1 MKREIESMYVH
12 YMCVYVCM
20 CTSKYRRMCTCICIH
35 AGAAVDRLCISKY
48 IRICT
53 CICILQVLLWIDRA
67 FTCAFALELAVNLY
81 ANFFWDFVTD
91 GWSMFDMLVVCVS
104 FYAAF
109 ARDGMHIYA

>member
-1 MKREIESMYVH
+1 MQVLLWIDCVYPNTYVYVH
-12 YMCVYVCM
+12 ASAYMQ
-20 CTSKYRRMCTCICIH
+20 
-35 AGAAVDRLCISKY
+35 A
-48 IRICT
+48 
-53 CICILQVLLWIDRA
+53 LLWIDRA

-109 ARDGMHIYA
+109 ARDGMHIYACMYVRMFVCLCVCIYIYTCK